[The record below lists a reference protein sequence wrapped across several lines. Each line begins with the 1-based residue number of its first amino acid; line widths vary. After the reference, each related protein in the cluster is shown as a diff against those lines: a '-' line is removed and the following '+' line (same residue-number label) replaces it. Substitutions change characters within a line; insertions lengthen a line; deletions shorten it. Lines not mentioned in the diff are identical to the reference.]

1 MYSLY
6 SPLEANIY
14 GQTQDKL
21 QDMKPKISKVNSTF
35 VVTTGLEAPGG
46 LVVLCGSRSSR
57 GGTGGTGGRGD

>member
-1 MYSLY
+1 
-6 SPLEANIY
+6 
-14 GQTQDKL
+14 
-21 QDMKPKISKVNSTF
+21 MKPKISKVNSTF